1 MCLDHILID
10 DCTLL
15 VEMTTDSLR
24 SNTRILVSATTISGL
39 SPWVTHT
46 AMMSLNWP
54 LSPPLPAPPTF
65 LAIFLVRPNCHKTH
79 CEGKWPLCRL
89 PTDVTG
95 LGPDSR
101 SPPLTHRSF
110 QTKQSEKV
118 FAIIRLRFVTVPD
131 ELPTLVKHED
141 PHPVVHHNELAA
153 GGHRHGDGLHHLL
166 VAERPD
172 LVNIISC
179 IFVK

>member
-1 MCLDHILID
+1 M
-10 DCTLL
+10 
-15 VEMTTDSLR
+15 
-24 SNTRILVSATTISGL
+24 SATTISGL

-141 PHPVVHHNELAA
+141 PHPVVHHHELAA
-153 GGHRHGDGLHHLL
+153 GGHGHGDGLHHLL
-166 VAERPD
+166 VAKRPD
-172 LVNIISC
+172 LVDIIFGFIVNC
-179 IFVK
+179 FLKDEPE